1 MTGILIFSALLSTI
15 TTTGLYTLLTRH
27 DAGPK
32 HRKGQN

>member
-27 DAGPK
+27 DNAPK